1 MNKMRLM
8 ATRYDNKTLEQ
19 LSLFREK
26 NPDEF
31 GQDKAIYCAPIRIK
45 ESIPVKETLM
55 VIEMNN
61 DTNQVIGLGLIKNY
75 VWADKKYKIYEEMNY
90 ARYIYK
96 GKYRIPRE
104 KMSEQEEIYM
114 KIFDVILFKGKT
126 HLKRGQGLTEV
137 PEKLYKHIKISEQ
150 GLMDLMR
157 QMFRDRFALPKTSS
171 K

>member
-1 MNKMRLM
+1 MRLI

-61 DTNQVIGLGLIKNY
+61 DINQVIGLGLIKNY

-90 ARYIYK
+90 TRYSYK
-96 GKYRIPRE
+96 GNYRIPRE
-104 KMSEQEEIYM
+104 KMSDQEEIYM

-150 GLMDLMR
+150 GLMDLLR
-157 QMFRDRFALPKTSS
+157 QMFRERFALPKTSV